1 MLFKP
6 TPYKKIPGDECS
18 ILNGSVSDIVQLH
31 SCCCLED
38 DYEIYITIVME
49 FRITYCLNVLELF
62 CYPHNPKKNVN
73 HTNKEVIKIQQG
85 TTPKQDSV
93 TKCFNAC
100 SCSGF
105 LAFVF
110 VFALKRSQ

>member
-18 ILNGSVSDIVQLH
+18 ILNGSVSDTVQLH

-49 FRITYCLNVLELF
+49 FGIT
-62 CYPHNPKKNVN
+62 
-73 HTNKEVIKIQQG
+73 
-85 TTPKQDSV
+85 
-93 TKCFNAC
+93 A
-100 SCSGF
+100 
-105 LAFVF
+105 
-110 VFALKRSQ
+110 